1 MARTLPSQPEVN
13 IGLVGHV
20 DHGKT
25 TLTQALSG
33 VWTDTHSEERRRGI
47 SIKLGYAD
55 TAFYKTDSG
64 QYYATGRRPEG
75 GKDVDSELQRVVSFV
90 DAPGHETLM
99 AIMIT
104 GASIMDGAML
114 MVAANETC
122 PQPQTRE
129 HLMALEIAGI
139 KNIVIVQNKIDLV
152 TKDRAMESYKEI
164 NEFLKGTIAQ
174 NAPIIPV
181 SAHHD
186 VNLDVLIEAIEQTIP
201 TPNRQD
207 DERAVMH
214 IARSF
219 DVNRPGTRPAKLT
232 GGVIGGSIV
241 EGAFK
246 EGDEIIIG
254 PGRKI
259 EQGNKTRWEPIETT
273 ITSMQGGVLAGISRV
288 LAGEPF
294 FLNSF
299 KNIANDGREGYIALA
314 GRREGDKIIVLD
326 LERFGGEILCARDS
340 YLCSKGQVSIDAA
353 TTFTRGQMGL
363 RLFLSNQNTIF
374 MQKLSGTGLAC
385 ISGNGTVIRQDLEEG
400 QEMVVDARAVCAFSK
415 TIGYQLRLM
424 SSPLAA
430 LFGGEGLFFA
440 RLSGPGT
447 FYLQSLPAARQ
458 DGGLRDEGEVAV

>member
-75 GKDVDSELQRVVSFV
+75 GKDIDSELQRVVSFV

-152 TKDRAMESYKEI
+152 TKERAMESYTEI
-164 NEFLKGTIAQ
+164 KKFLEGTIAQ
-174 NAPIIPV
+174 KAPVIPV

-186 VNLDVLIEAIEQTIP
+186 VNLDILIEAIEQTIP
-201 TPNRQD
+201 TPNRQE

-241 EGAFK
+241 EGAFR

-273 ITSMQGGVLAGISRV
+273 ITSMQGGGGKRDVMMAGGLCGLGTLLDPSITTADNLSGQVLAKKGELPTIRTECSISV
-288 LAGEPF
+288 ELMDTMVSGDGEG
-294 FLNSF
+294 
-299 KNIANDGREGYIALA
+299 A
-314 GRREGDKIIVLD
+314 DKIYPLRNNEMLMVNVATSTSV
-326 LERFGGEILCARDS
+326 GVV
-340 YLCSKGQVSIDAA
+340 KGAEKGKA
-353 TTFTRGQMGL
+353 TLHL
-363 RLFLSNQNTIF
+363 RLPIC
-374 MQKLSGTGLAC
+374 A
-385 ISGNGTVIRQDLEEG
+385 DEG
-400 QEMVVDARAVCAFSK
+400 QRVSLSRRVGARWRLIGHG
-415 TIGYQLRLM
+415 TIQ
-424 SSPLAA
+424 
-430 LFGGEGLFFA
+430 
-440 RLSGPGT
+440 
-447 FYLQSLPAARQ
+447 
-458 DGGLRDEGEVAV
+458 

>member
-33 VWTDTHSEERRRGI
+33 VWTDKHSEERRRGI

-152 TKDRAMESYKEI
+152 TKERAMESYKEI
-164 NEFLKGTIAQ
+164 KQFLEGTIAES
-174 NAPIIPV
+174 APVIPV

-186 VNLDVLIEAIEQTIP
+186 VNLDILIEAIQQTIP
-201 TPNRQD
+201 TPNREE

-241 EGAFK
+241 EGAFR

-273 ITSMQGGVLAGISRV
+273 ITSMQGGGGKRDVMMAGGLCGLGTLLDPSITTADNLSGQVLAKK
-288 LAGEPF
+288 GELPTIRTECSI
-294 FLNSF
+294 LVELMDTMVSG
-299 KNIANDGREGYIALA
+299 DGEGA
-314 GRREGDKIIVLD
+314 DKIYPLRNNEVLMVNVATSTSV
-326 LERFGGEILCARDS
+326 GVV
-340 YLCSKGQVSIDAA
+340 KGAEKGKA
-353 TTFTRGQMGL
+353 TLHL
-363 RLFLSNQNTIF
+363 RLPIC
-374 MQKLSGTGLAC
+374 A
-385 ISGNGTVIRQDLEEG
+385 DEG
-400 QEMVVDARAVCAFSK
+400 QRVSLSRRVGARWRLIGHG
-415 TIGYQLRLM
+415 TIQ
-424 SSPLAA
+424 
-430 LFGGEGLFFA
+430 
-440 RLSGPGT
+440 
-447 FYLQSLPAARQ
+447 
-458 DGGLRDEGEVAV
+458 

>member
-75 GKDVDSELQRVVSFV
+75 GKDIDSELQRVVSFV

-152 TKDRAMESYKEI
+152 TKERAMESYKEI
-164 NEFLKGTIAQ
+164 KEFLEGTIAQ
-174 NAPIIPV
+174 NAPVIPV

-186 VNLDVLIEAIEQTIP
+186 VNLDILIEAIEQTIP
-201 TPNRQD
+201 TPNRQE

-241 EGAFK
+241 EGAFR

-273 ITSMQGGVLAGISRV
+273 ITSMQGGGGKRDVMMAGGLCGLGTLLDPSITTADNLSGQVLAKK
-288 LAGEPF
+288 GELPTIRTECSITVE
-294 FLNSF
+294 LMDTMVSG
-299 KNIANDGREGYIALA
+299 DGEGA
-314 GRREGDKIIVLD
+314 DKIYPLRNNEMLMVNVATSTSV
-326 LERFGGEILCARDS
+326 GVV
-340 YLCSKGQVSIDAA
+340 KGAEKGKA
-353 TTFTRGQMGL
+353 TLHL
-363 RLFLSNQNTIF
+363 RLPIC
-374 MQKLSGTGLAC
+374 A
-385 ISGNGTVIRQDLEEG
+385 DEG
-400 QEMVVDARAVCAFSK
+400 QRVSLSRRVGARWRLIGHG
-415 TIGYQLRLM
+415 TIQ
-424 SSPLAA
+424 
-430 LFGGEGLFFA
+430 
-440 RLSGPGT
+440 
-447 FYLQSLPAARQ
+447 
-458 DGGLRDEGEVAV
+458 

>member
-75 GKDVDSELQRVVSFV
+75 GKDIDSELQRVVSFV

-152 TKDRAMESYKEI
+152 TKERAMESYSEI
-164 NEFLKGTIAQ
+164 KEFLEGTIAQ
-174 NAPIIPV
+174 NAPVIPV

-186 VNLDVLIEAIEQTIP
+186 VNLDILIEAIEQTIP
-201 TPNRQD
+201 TPNRQE

-241 EGAFK
+241 EGAFR

-273 ITSMQGGVLAGISRV
+273 ITSMQGGGGKRDVIMAGGLCGLGTLLDPSITTADNLSGQVLAKKGELPTIRTECSISV
-288 LAGEPF
+288 ELMDTMVSGDGEG
-294 FLNSF
+294 
-299 KNIANDGREGYIALA
+299 A
-314 GRREGDKIIVLD
+314 DKIYPLRNNEMLMVNVATSTSVGVVMGA
-326 LERFGGEILCARDS
+326 E
-340 YLCSKGQVSIDAA
+340 KGKA
-353 TTFTRGQMGL
+353 TLHL
-363 RLFLSNQNTIF
+363 RLPIC
-374 MQKLSGTGLAC
+374 A
-385 ISGNGTVIRQDLEEG
+385 DEG
-400 QEMVVDARAVCAFSK
+400 QRVSLSRRVGARWRLIGHG
-415 TIGYQLRLM
+415 TIQ
-424 SSPLAA
+424 
-430 LFGGEGLFFA
+430 
-440 RLSGPGT
+440 
-447 FYLQSLPAARQ
+447 
-458 DGGLRDEGEVAV
+458 